1 MERAWEGNL
10 GESGKKSGCSLKKEI
25 FSMTNTDK
33 MTNRK
38 AIINTNGEQHPTLT
52 ICKDKKARI
61 LYNTMLEIAQKYMFK
76 FDNDD
81 TCYFEENVQQ
91 NI

>member
-1 MERAWEGNL
+1 MA
-10 GESGKKSGCSLKKEI
+10 
-25 FSMTNTDK
+25 NTDK

-38 AIINTNGEQHPTLT
+38 AIMNTKGEQHPTLT
-52 ICKDKKARI
+52 ICNDKKARI
-61 LYNTMLEIAQKYMFK
+61 LYNTILDIAQKYMFK

-81 TCYFEENVQQ
+81 TWCFEENAQQ